1 MMKIQIESLSVPVGK
16 ENGDHILHQELPNG
30 ATLILLADGMGG
42 LSLPEMASKIVC
54 EAISE
59 YFINADIIDSTEH
72 IRRSIKYADDCL
84 AELCKERKCKMGV
97 ALTLV
102 YISNLM
108 LFYTSFG
115 DVHLYHKNKHGEVVQ
130 LTDDD
135 VIFQGEDA
143 YLTTCIKGGG
153 FRNPIQ
159 VQRLLLNIGDS
170 LLLCSDGYYK
180 LHDISDSFHYK
191 DMTTSKLAD
200 DDSSVVRIEV
210 L

>member
-1 MMKIQIESLSVPVGK
+1 M
-16 ENGDHILHQELPNG
+16 
-30 ATLILLADGMGG
+30 
-42 LSLPEMASKIVC
+42 
-54 EAISE
+54 
-59 YFINADIIDSTEH
+59 
-72 IRRSIKYADDCL
+72 
-84 AELCKERKCKMGV
+84 
-97 ALTLV
+97 
-102 YISNLM
+102 
-108 LFYTSFG
+108 
-115 DVHLYHKNKHGEVVQ
+115 
-130 LTDDD
+130 
-135 VIFQGEDA
+135 
-143 YLTTCIKGGG
+143 TTCIKGGG

>member
-1 MMKIQIESLSVPVGK
+1 MKIQIESLSVPVGK
-16 ENGDHILHQELPNG
+16 ENGDYILHQELPNG
-30 ATLILLADGMGG
+30 ATLILLADGMGS
-42 LSLPEMASKIVC
+42 LSLPGMASEIVC

-59 YFINADIIDSTEH
+59 YFINADINDSSEY

-84 AELCKERKCKMGV
+84 AELCKEKKCKMGV

-115 DVHLYHKNKHGEVVQ
+115 DVRLYHKNKHGEVVQ

-143 YLTTCIKGGG
+143 YLTTYIKGGG

-180 LHDISDSFHYK
+180 LYDTSNCFHYK

-200 DDSSVVRIEV
+200 DDCSVIRIEV